1 MKRIVL
7 ILAIAMMGFGAYA
20 QEAAES
26 KTAPEIQ
33 FDEQLISNGTPVWDY
48 GTIYKN
54 GDGQSYFAFENTGK
68 EPLIL
73 SNVRSS
79 CGCTVPKWPRNPILP
94 GQNDTIYVK
103 YATNRLGVIN
113 KSITVYSNAKNSPV
127 VLRIKGK
134 VINPP
139 QDAMPQKNQAAGS
152 VD

>member
-54 GDGQSYFAFENTGK
+54 GDGQSYFALENNGT
-68 EPLIL
+68 EPF
-73 SNVRSS
+73 
-79 CGCTVPKWPRNPILP
+79 LP

>member
-1 MKRIVL
+1 MKRLVFILTAALFSTVL
-7 ILAIAMMGFGAYA
+7 FA
-20 QEAAES
+20 QGTAEN
-26 KTAPEIQ
+26 KTAPEIT
-33 FDEQLISNGTPVWDY
+33 FDEALAVNGTPVWDY

-54 GDGQSYFAFENTGK
+54 GDGKSYFAFTNNGK

-73 SNVRSS
+73 SNVKSS

-139 QDAMPQKNQAAGS
+139 DDALPQKNQATGS
-152 VD
+152 VK